1 MKTINNELIRSFK
14 PCYDPS
20 EKGIP
25 DDEALTVHEWVAKYR
40 NIISVSDI
48 LWLLLRNEF
57 YDNRQLRLFA
67 VWCAREALKLVENS
81 DQRSINA
88 CNVAEKFAN
97 GDATKED
104 LDAVYTAAN
113 DAARAAASGAARAA
127 ARAASGAAKNAAWA
141 ASVAAWAA
149 SVAAIDA
156 AIDAARDA
164 AKEKQLNYLLTL

>member
-1 MKTINNELIRSFK
+1 MKIINNELIRSFK

-25 DDEALTVHEWVAKYR
+25 DDETLTVHEWVAKYR
-40 NIISVSDI
+40 NIISTSDI

-67 VWCAREALKLVENS
+67 VWCAREALKLVENP

-104 LDAVYTAAN
+104 LDAAYTAAN
-113 DAARAAASGAARAA
+113 DAAWAAARSAASGATR
-127 ARAASGAAKNAAWA
+127 NAAWA
-141 ASVAAWAA
+141 ASVAAMDA
-149 SVAAIDA
+149 SMDA
-156 AIDAARDA
+156 ANDASWTTT
-164 AKEKQLNYLLTL
+164 KEKQLNYLLTL